1 MFKQKGSIRKKIIFG
16 TLIPIYFI
24 TILFSLVLYFTSTR
38 TIEENILPEFE
49 KSLSSTMDELKDNVP
64 DRLIKLALNDKNQ
77 HNKLLNIVNTIK
89 EKHDMEYISIH
100 SKVNGEEKLLVLSDS
115 TDYLVPQSLNTDQD
129 RSLDMEEQLFS
140 DIHKDEQGV
149 HKSIYY
155 AIPGTDS
162 VISISRDATAI
173 SNLQRA
179 VIIISLLVGGIG
191 IILGIIIPSFIARK
205 LTKPLTQL
213 VRYTETIA
221 QGDLTQTVQVKS
233 KDEIGRLA
241 HSFEH
246 MKNELSQ
253 MIQHVNLSADNVV
266 NSSNELA
273 YSAEQMS
280 DVVNQST
287 IATQEVSATSDSL
300 SVAANQNLT
309 ALEQITT
316 GIQDIADSSS
326 KVAEETADVS
336 EAAEQGSRLINESM
350 EGINAINDSVQASM
364 EITQVLHSRSNEVE
378 KIIGM
383 ITDISDQINLLALN
397 AAIEAAR
404 AGEAGKGFS
413 VVASEVR
420 NLAEQSAVSANQIRK
435 LIHDIQND
443 SRRSVEAMAKVNE
456 DVERETVIVN
466 EAGTSFGNIIE
477 KIGQISEDVQSVS
490 ATVQEISAG
499 SEQILASTHDT
510 VQSLAASSDNTQNIA
525 ASMEEQLASME
536 EMVAT
541 TEALNAMAN
550 DLKEEIRK
558 FKV

>member
-435 LIHDIQND
+435 LIHDMQND

>member
-129 RSLDMEEQLFS
+129 RSLGMEEQLFS

-221 QGDLTQTVQVKS
+221 QGDLTQTVQVNS

-300 SVAANQNLT
+300 SIAANQNLT

-435 LIHDIQND
+435 LIHDMQND

>member
-300 SVAANQNLT
+300 SIAANQNLT

-435 LIHDIQND
+435 LIHDMQND
-443 SRRSVEAMAKVNE
+443 SRRSVEAMVKVNE

>member
-1 MFKQKGSIRKKIIFG
+1 M
-16 TLIPIYFI
+16 
-24 TILFSLVLYFTSTR
+24 
-38 TIEENILPEFE
+38 PEFE
-49 KSLSSTMDELKDNVP
+49 QSLSLTMDELIEDVP
-64 DRLIKLALNDKNQ
+64 DRLIKLALDNKNQ
-77 HNKLLNIVNTIK
+77 HNKLLNIVNTLK
-89 EKHDMEYISIH
+89 EKNGVENISIH
-100 SKVNGEEKLLVLSDS
+100 SKVNGEDLVLATTDS
-115 TDYLVPQSLNTDQD
+115 ADYLVALPMNADKN
-129 RSLDMEEQLFS
+129 RSLETEKPLFS
-140 DIHKDEQGV
+140 DIYKDEQGI

-162 VISISRDATAI
+162 VISVSKDATSLSFLKRAI
-173 SNLQRA
+173 
-179 VIIISLLVGGIG
+179 IIISLVMIG
-191 IILGIIIPSFIARK
+191 LGVVLGIVFPSFVARR
-205 LTKPLTQL
+205 LAKPLTQL

-253 MIQHVNLSADNVV
+253 MIKHVNLAADNVV

-287 IATQEVSATSDSL
+287 VATQEVSATSDSL

-326 KVAEETADVS
+326 KVAEETAEVS
-336 EAAEQGSRLINESM
+336 EAAEQGSRLINDSM
-350 EGINAINDSVQASM
+350 KGINAINDSVQSSM
-364 EITQVLHSRSNEVE
+364 NITQVLHSRSNEVE

-435 LIHDIQND
+435 LIHDMQND

-466 EAGTSFGNIIE
+466 EAGASFGNILE
-477 KIGQISEDVQSVS
+477 KISQISEDVQSVS

-510 VQSLAASSDNTQNIA
+510 VQSLATSSGNTQNIA

>member
-300 SVAANQNLT
+300 SIAANQNLT

>member
-129 RSLDMEEQLFS
+129 RSLGMEEQLFS

-221 QGDLTQTVQVKS
+221 QGDLTQTVQVNS

-435 LIHDIQND
+435 LIHDMQND